1 MARRRGSSELP
12 DAPVPTSL
20 GTVELRYDSDG
31 VMVLLDGVESS
42 HLDLDDPVHLVFEY
56 MQQMQVVLR
65 ATHAGVARL
74 RVLHL
79 GGAGCALARAIDAE
93 WTDARQIAVE
103 IDAELATLVREWF
116 DLPRSPRLR
125 IRVGDA
131 REQLGTIAP
140 GSLNVVV
147 RDAFS
152 GRSVPDHLRT
162 RELTVEVSERLRP
175 GGLYLANLA
184 DSPPL
189 RTARREIATVRSV
202 FDHVVVIAEPAVLK
216 GRRYGN
222 LVIAAAHQPVHRAGL
237 TRALRSLPVPA
248 GIVGEADVVDLAAG
262 ASVLTDPA
270 EPEG

>member
-1 MARRRGSSELP
+1 ML
-12 DAPVPTSL
+12 
-20 GTVELRYDSDG
+20 
-31 VMVLLDGVESS
+31 LLDGVESS

-56 MQQMQVVLR
+56 MQQMQAVLR
-65 ATHAGVARL
+65 ATHPGAERL
-74 RVLHL
+74 RALHL

-93 WTDARQIAVE
+93 WIDARQIAVE
-103 IDAELATLVREWF
+103 IDATLATLVREWF

-131 REQLGTIAP
+131 RTELLTIAED
-140 GSLNVVV
+140 SLDVVV

-162 RELTVEVSERLRP
+162 REFTTEVAARLRP
-175 GGLYLANLA
+175 DGLYLANLA

-189 RTARREIATVRSV
+189 RTARREAATVQSV
-202 FDHVVVIAEPAVLK
+202 FAHVVAIGEPAVLK

-222 LVIAAAHQPVHRAGL
+222 IVLAASQQPVHRAGL

-248 GIVGEADVVDLAAG
+248 GIVGEAEVVDFAAG
-262 ASVLTDPA
+262 ATPLADPPA
-270 EPEG
+270 A